1 MTATIYVLD
10 HWRPAPLPPPL
21 PFAVG
26 DHVVIPSQ
34 PRLGVGR
41 VTGCWE
47 LAGSLIVSATFAGA
61 VVRTMPARQFTLF
74 EGDDA
79 PGAA

>member
-1 MTATIYVLD
+1 MTGNVIYLD
-10 HWRPAPLPPPL
+10 QHRGRPLLPLL
-21 PFAVG
+21 PFATG

-41 VTGCWE
+41 VTECWE
-47 LAGSLIVSATFAGA
+47 LVGSLIVSATFPGA
-61 VVRTMPARQFTLF
+61 VVRTMPAREFTLF